1 MYDWTGKNVVFV
13 SGFSGIGYQMMQQLM
28 QRQKLKTMGI
38 MHRMENMEMMK
49 KLQAE
54 NPSTKLVFMQ
64 VNLMDKMSMEQNMRK
79 MGQMMGNIDVL
90 INGEDVLLDKDIET
104 TIGINLVK
112 NLTVYRIEIYLTCL
126 LLTDQH
132 DLHDDDGDAVHGQ
145 DTDGS
150 RRHGDEHVLGVRSGT
165 STCLCCLRCC
175 QARRPG
181 LHTLDG

>member
-64 VNLMDKMSMEQNMRK
+64 VNLMDKMSMEQNMHK

-90 INGEDVLLDKDIET
+90 VNGEDVLLDKDIQT
-104 TIGINLVK
+104 TIGINLVSC
-112 NLTVYRIEIYLTCL
+112 TGIT
-126 LLTDQH
+126 
-132 DLHDDDGDAVHGQ
+132 
-145 DTDGS
+145 
-150 RRHGDEHVLGVRSGT
+150 
-165 STCLCCLRCC
+165 
-175 QARRPG
+175 
-181 LHTLDG
+181 